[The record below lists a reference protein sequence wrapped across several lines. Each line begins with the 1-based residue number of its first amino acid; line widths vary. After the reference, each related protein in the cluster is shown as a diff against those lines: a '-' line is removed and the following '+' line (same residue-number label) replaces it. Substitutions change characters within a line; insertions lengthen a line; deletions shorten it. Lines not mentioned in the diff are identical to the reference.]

1 MSVLMRWI
9 QKKLYSYWHW
19 EDRVEQHDEQE
30 KQGKQEQPQNTCGRE
45 GQPQMVLTLHDL
57 QRTMDPLIAAQVYNN
72 SHSLLT
78 RLPEELLLC
87 ILHYIGDDMLT
98 LFCLRR
104 VSRVFRRLI
113 YEPDIWKY
121 MYEPEKWNYMSNPFP
136 RMFAYL
142 DETGWDVPIDNKL
155 RQRLQRD
162 GMCDKCILWCD
173 VSVKGWFG
181 QIIEAFKGTRDG
193 FLGCKFQSQLG
204 SGLHYD
210 ACDSH
215 RDVLAFP
222 PSKQQPDKR
231 ERRCLGCQGAVQLCE
246 HIHISWAAIETHIT
260 NWQRRKPEDWKACF
274 DHFDVECHDPSHD
287 TRCTAEEAPTW
298 PRARLQSAASNKN
311 LVVLNLEWKP
321 HSGLHAF
328 TLTPDGRAP
337 ASELRALFQRYRQ
350 GVADILLPSYPSN
363 PLPEMACFGPTKCG
377 CLHYE
382 KGDNKRPSAADLSN
396 HASFFFGDDRTCG
409 CRGGHKYNRDHGYGQ
424 NGQRIDMGKHWPM
437 GTCNSVCLV
446 TTYQRDVLVCHKI
459 DRNKIKPTHE
469 WFHAMDPETYPR
481 RRANYGLPLCK
492 DKGCMNYY
500 RRPKFFKCSYEDFTF
515 GFGFLHSL
523 I

>member
-121 MYEPEKWNYMSNPFP
+121 MYEPEKWNYVSNPFP

-260 NWQRRKPEDWKACF
+260 N
-274 DHFDVECHDPSHD
+274 
-287 TRCTAEEAPTW
+287 
-298 PRARLQSAASNKN
+298 
-311 LVVLNLEWKP
+311 
-321 HSGLHAF
+321 
-328 TLTPDGRAP
+328 
-337 ASELRALFQRYRQ
+337 
-350 GVADILLPSYPSN
+350 
-363 PLPEMACFGPTKCG
+363 
-377 CLHYE
+377 
-382 KGDNKRPSAADLSN
+382 
-396 HASFFFGDDRTCG
+396 
-409 CRGGHKYNRDHGYGQ
+409 
-424 NGQRIDMGKHWPM
+424 
-437 GTCNSVCLV
+437 
-446 TTYQRDVLVCHKI
+446 
-459 DRNKIKPTHE
+459 
-469 WFHAMDPETYPR
+469 
-481 RRANYGLPLCK
+481 
-492 DKGCMNYY
+492 
-500 RRPKFFKCSYEDFTF
+500 
-515 GFGFLHSL
+515 
-523 I
+523 